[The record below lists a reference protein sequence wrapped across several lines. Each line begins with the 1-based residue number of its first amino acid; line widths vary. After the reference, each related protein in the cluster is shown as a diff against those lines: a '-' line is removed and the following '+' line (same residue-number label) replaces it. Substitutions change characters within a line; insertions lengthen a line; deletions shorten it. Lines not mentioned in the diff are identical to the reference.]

1 MNTIQFYGVEPNAL
15 IREITETVKN
25 SLLSELL
32 KTIQDNEPKRY
43 LSADEVC
50 QRFGITKSILTYLAL
65 SIFLTDEVS

>member
-1 MNTIQFYGVEPNAL
+1 MNTVQFYGVEPNAL

-25 SLLSELL
+25 ALLSELT

-50 QRFGITKSILTYLAL
+50 QRF
-65 SIFLTDEVS
+65 